1 MAKNNNAPDRHI
13 QEQNEQLTSQKI
25 LRQVNDLCDNLT
37 RQFNNAM
44 EYQNDPVRVVPA
56 EDVHKAVQVEM
67 RFPVRYQQA
76 IEQLNSG
83 LTEYN
88 KRINELRIQLSDLNT
103 RYSNL
108 CNAYSKMADTTLEN
122 EILRESK
129 LALGKKLDEAQL
141 RGWERLWKD
150 LRRGI
155 GILFTKKGAKWTAC
169 IVLLSIFVAM
179 GIAISYYSC
188 LGVDAY
194 AREAYWI
201 AVALEFEHPG
211 LVYQKVR
218 DEYETDGYQAVVVLV
233 AKYRKLLEEKTLQV
247 EKEEEAGE

>member
-67 RFPVRYQQA
+67 RFPARYQQA

-122 EILRESK
+122 EILRESN
-129 LALGKKLDEAQL
+129 LALGKKLEDAQI
-141 RGWERLWKD
+141 RGWKRLWKD

-155 GILFTKKGAKWTAC
+155 GILFTKKGAKTDSMHC
-169 IVLLSIFVAM
+169 TVIDIRRNGYCNQLLLLPWCRCVCER
-179 GIAISYYSC
+179 GISDRC
-188 LGVDAY
+188 C
-194 AREAYWI
+194 
-201 AVALEFEHPG
+201 PG
-211 LVYQKVR
+211 I
-218 DEYETDGYQAVVVLV
+218 
-233 AKYRKLLEEKTLQV
+233 
-247 EKEEEAGE
+247 

>member
-25 LRQVNDLCDNLT
+25 LKQVNDLCDNLT

-67 RFPVRYQQA
+67 RFPARYQQA

-122 EILRESK
+122 EILRESN
-129 LALGKKLDEAQL
+129 LALGKKLEDAQI
-141 RGWERLWKD
+141 RGWKRLWKD
-150 LRRGI
+150 LKCRI
-155 GILFTKKGAKWTAC
+155 GILFTRNGAKRTAY
-169 IVLLSIFVAM
+169 IVLVSIFVAM
-179 GIAISYYSC
+179 GTAISYYSC

-194 AREAYWI
+194 AREAYRI

-218 DEYETDGYQAVVVLV
+218 DEYATDGYQAVVVLV

-247 EKEEEAGE
+247 EKEEETGE

>member
-67 RFPVRYQQA
+67 RFPARYQQA

-122 EILRESK
+122 EILRESN
-129 LALGKKLDEAQL
+129 LALGKKLEDAQI
-141 RGWERLWKD
+141 RGWKRLWKD
-150 LRRGI
+150 LKRRI
-155 GILFTKKGAKWTAC
+155 RILFTRNGAKRAAC
-169 IVLLSIFVAM
+169 IVLVSIFVAM

-194 AREAYWI
+194 AREAYRI
-201 AVALEFEHPG
+201 AVALEFEHQG

-218 DEYETDGYQAVVVLV
+218 DEYATDGYQAVVVLV

-247 EKEEEAGE
+247 EKEEETGE

>member
-67 RFPVRYQQA
+67 RFPARYQQA

-108 CNAYSKMADTTLEN
+108 CNAFSKMADTTLEN
-122 EILRESK
+122 EILRESN
-129 LALGKKLDEAQL
+129 LALGKKLEDAQI
-141 RGWERLWKD
+141 RGWKRLWKD
-150 LRRGI
+150 LKRRI
-155 GILFTKKGAKWTAC
+155 RILFTRNGAKRAAC
-169 IVLLSIFVAM
+169 IVLVSIFVAM

-188 LGVDAY
+188 LGVYAY
-194 AREAYWI
+194 AREAYRI

-218 DEYETDGYQAVVVLV
+218 DEYATDGYQAVVVLV

-247 EKEEEAGE
+247 EKEEETGE